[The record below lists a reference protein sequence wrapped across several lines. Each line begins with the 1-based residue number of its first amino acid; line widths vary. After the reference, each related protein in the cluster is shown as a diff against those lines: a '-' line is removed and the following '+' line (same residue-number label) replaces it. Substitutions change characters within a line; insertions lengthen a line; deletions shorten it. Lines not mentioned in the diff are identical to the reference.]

1 MKLLCQL
8 YPGHILF
15 TAIRAAIIEPAT
27 VNSSDSLVFCNPEGM
42 NKFEYPK
49 TNEFTIKVKARSR
62 ISTLATMCGGLETT
76 ARFIRD
82 LDGIDNLPF
91 INGDLGNSVD
101 CIWPGPLSD

>member
-1 MKLLCQL
+1 M
-8 YPGHILF
+8 PF
-15 TAIRAAIIEPAT
+15 SAIRIGLIEPAT
-27 VNSSDSLVFCNPEGM
+27 VNSSDSLVFCNSEGM

-49 TNEFTIKVKARSR
+49 TNEFTVKVKARSP
-62 ISTLATMCGGLETT
+62 ISTLATMCGGLETI

-101 CIWPGPLSD
+101 CIGPGPFSD